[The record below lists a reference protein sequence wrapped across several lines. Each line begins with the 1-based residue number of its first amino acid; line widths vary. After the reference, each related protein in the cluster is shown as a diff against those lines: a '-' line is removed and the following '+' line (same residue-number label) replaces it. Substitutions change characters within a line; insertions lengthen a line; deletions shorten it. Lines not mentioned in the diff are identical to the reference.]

1 MDSSPSQI
9 VRPTFRHKPW
19 VESYDL
25 IPFMQN
31 ALDLSLNRQVM
42 SGEVRKGERIP
53 RREAP
58 PYEEADSFGQA
69 VARDGF
75 FKTAINDANQ
85 YGPIGM
91 MILLFIV
98 ATITGA
104 AIKLLEAL

>member
-1 MDSSPSQI
+1 MYA
-9 VRPTFRHKPW
+9 R
-19 VESYDL
+19 ESYDL
-25 IPFMQN
+25 IPSMHN
-31 ALDLSLNRQVM
+31 ALDLSSLPMAM

-53 RREAP
+53 RRDPP
-58 PYEEADSFGQA
+58 PYEEADGFGQA

-75 FKTAINDANQ
+75 FATAINDTNQ

-104 AIKLLEAL
+104 AIKLLESL

>member
-1 MDSSPSQI
+1 M
-9 VRPTFRHKPW
+9 H
-19 VESYDL
+19 
-25 IPFMQN
+25 N
-31 ALDLSLNRQVM
+31 ALDLSSLPMVM

-53 RREAP
+53 RRDPP
-58 PYEEADSFGQA
+58 PYEEVDGFGQA

-75 FKTAINDANQ
+75 FATAINDTNQ

-104 AIKLLEAL
+104 AIKLLESL

>member
-1 MDSSPSQI
+1 M
-9 VRPTFRHKPW
+9 H
-19 VESYDL
+19 
-25 IPFMQN
+25 N
-31 ALDLSLNRQVM
+31 ALDLLPIRLSM

-58 PYEEADSFGQA
+58 PYEEADSFGKA

-75 FKTAINDANQ
+75 FPTAINDTNQ

-98 ATITGA
+98 ATIFH
-104 AIKLLEAL
+104 II